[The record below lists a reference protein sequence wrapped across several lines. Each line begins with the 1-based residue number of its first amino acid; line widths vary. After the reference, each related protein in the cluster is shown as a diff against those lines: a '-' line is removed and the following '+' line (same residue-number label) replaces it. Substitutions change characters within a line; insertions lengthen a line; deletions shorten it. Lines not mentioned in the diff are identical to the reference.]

1 MKAVIMAGG
10 EGTRLRP
17 LTSTQ
22 PKPMLPMGD
31 VPMMAHIVRLL
42 EHHGFTEIVV
52 TVAYLANAIRTYFG
66 DGSEFGVSM
75 TYVSEESPLGTAGS
89 VGNARSLLDEPFLV
103 ISGDVLTDIDLG
115 RVWADH
121 HATEAMVTVV
131 LQRVENPLDFGI
143 VMLDEQGQISRFL
156 EKPSWGEVFTDTVNT
171 GIYVLNPE
179 IFEHIPL
186 DGASDFSG
194 DVFPKLLSDGKK
206 LMGWVSDRYWEDVG
220 TLSGYLKAHRD
231 ILDGHVDVR
240 LPGFALRD
248 GLYVGEG
255 SFLHPTVEIEE
266 PVFIGVNSRI
276 GARTRLR
283 RYSVIGSNSKI
294 GDDVTV
300 ENSILADHCFVG
312 NSSHIRG
319 AIVGRSTDVR
329 RGVMIED
336 GSVIGDDC
344 YLGDESIIQPFV
356 KIYPSKTVQSRTT
369 VNTSI
374 VWESQGSRTLFDTLG
389 ITGLPNV
396 DISPEVAVRVG
407 MAYGSSFLP
416 GSTVVASRDSS
427 RAARMLKRALMVG
440 VNAVGVTVVDIELAA
455 TPLARYVTGES
466 GADGGLRVSVSASD
480 PDMVE
485 IRFHSHDGSD
495 LEETAKRKIERL
507 FQREDFRK
515 VLPSELGDIS
525 FPGRVVESYVESL
538 VSLVPLEAIRRRRF
552 RLVTDYSFGS
562 IGALVNTTLSKF
574 DADVLSLNPYAATA
588 RMMRTEIDEQRER
601 VQRTVIESSA
611 DLGLIFS
618 AGGDR
623 VELIDDQGNL
633 LYGQDFARAMVE
645 LFGAQGGVSHA
656 FVTVDTSNVVVKR
669 ARQRGMEVMWT
680 KANEGALCHE
690 ALSWRGP
697 IDVKGE
703 SGPSRGVIGLSPFG
717 ALIMPGVVNGADAI
731 FNVAR
736 ILAAL
741 ADVDAPLSDF
751 AFTEEPIHVRSATIH
766 TPFELKGTLMR
777 SLAEDPDNADALF
790 VDGLRIEHSDG
801 GFSLITPDAS
811 EPLMNITVE
820 GSSDELVSRRL
831 VDFVESI
838 AARLRSL

>member
-42 EHHGFTEIVV
+42 ERYGFTEIVV
-52 TVAYLANAIRTYFG
+52 TVAYLANSIRTYFG
-66 DGSEFGVSM
+66 DGSEFGVTM
-75 TYVSEESPLGTAGS
+75 TYVSEDTPLGTAGS
-89 VGNARSLLDEPFLV
+89 VGNARELLREPFLV

-115 RVWADH
+115 RVWEDH
-121 HATEAMVTVV
+121 FRAQAAVTVV

-143 VMLDEQGQISRFL
+143 VMVDESGQITRFL

-171 GIYVLNPE
+171 GIYV
-179 IFEHIPL
+179 FEPQVFDDIPIN
-186 DGASDFSG
+186 GVCDFSS
-194 DVFPKLLSDGKK
+194 DVFPKLLSDGKR
-206 LMGWVSDRYWEDVG
+206 LMGWISDRYWEDVG

-240 LPGFALRD
+240 VPGFTLRE

-266 PVFIGVNSRI
+266 PVFIGVNSRV

-294 GDDVTV
+294 GDDVTI
-300 ENSILADHCFVG
+300 ENSILADHCFIG
-312 NSSHIRG
+312 SSSHIRG
-319 AIVGRSTDVR
+319 AIIGRSTDVR
-329 RGVMIED
+329 RGVVIED
-336 GSVIGDDC
+336 GVVVGDDC
-344 YLGDESIIQPFV
+344 YLGDESIVQPFV

-374 VWESQGSRTLFDTLG
+374 VWESQGSRTLFDAQG

-407 MAYGSSFLP
+407 MAYGSAFPP
-416 GSTVVASRDSS
+416 GSTIVASRDSS

-440 VNAVGVTVVDIELAA
+440 INAVGVTVVDIELAA
-455 TPLARYVTGES
+455 TPLSRYVTSES
-466 GADGGLRVSVSASD
+466 GADGGVRVSVSAND

-485 IRFHSHDGSD
+485 IRFHAKDGSD
-495 LEETAKRKIERL
+495 LDEAAKRKIERL

-538 VSLVPLEAIRRRRF
+538 VNMVPLEAIRRRQF
-552 RLVTDYSFGS
+552 RLVTDYSYGS

-588 RMMRTEIDEQRER
+588 RMMRTQIEEQRER

-623 VELIDDQGNL
+623 VEVIDDAGNL
-633 LYGQDFARAMVE
+633 LYGQNFARAMVE

-656 FVTVDTSNVVVKR
+656 FVTVDTSNVVVKS
-669 ARQRGMEVMWT
+669 ARERGMEIVWT
-680 KANEGALCHE
+680 QANEVALCHD
-690 ALSWRGP
+690 ALSWQGP
-697 IDVKGE
+697 IDVKRE
-703 SGPSRGVIGLSPFG
+703 FNPTRGVLGLSPFG
-717 ALIMPGVVNGADAI
+717 ALVMPGVVNGTDAI

-736 ILAAL
+736 ILGAL
-741 ADVDAPLSDF
+741 AEVDLPLSKILG
-751 AFTEEPIHVRSATIH
+751 AKEPIHVRSATVH
-766 TPFELKGTLMR
+766 APSELKGTLMR
-777 SLAEDPDNADALF
+777 SLAEDASYAHALL
-790 VDGLRIEHSDG
+790 VDGLRVEHDDG
-801 GFSLITPDAS
+801 GFTLIAPDAS

-820 GSSDELVSRRL
+820 ASSDELVARRL
-831 VDFVESI
+831 VDFVEAI
-838 AARLRSL
+838 TARLRSL